1 MPQQSQPSPAATP
14 LTGPVR
20 LGSLRLP
27 SRVVMGPGQHGQAC
41 TGHVPSLTMLEHY
54 AALAPLAGL
63 LLTEPAH
70 VAPGRALHPG
80 IPGLHSPEQAV
91 AWHGVSDA
99 VHQAHGR
106 IAARLYHAEGWRIAQ
121 DGHRLADLFANAAS
135 RARQAGFDAVEIDAL
150 GLTAG
155 PHGLAG
161 RLGLIV
167 DAVAEVMGAA
177 RTGVR
182 LGLDGACARG
192 RPAMAEA
199 RLAEALDLLEKAGIG
214 FLHLQAGWAP
224 YEAVALARAIYRGKL
239 IVNAGAAGRN
249 LVAQGLADAVLLAG
263 RLASPTPAPFP
274 ASAAA

>member
-1 MPQQSQPSPAATP
+1 MPHSSQPSPTDIP
-14 LTGPVR
+14 LNSPVR

-27 SRVVMGPGQHGQAC
+27 SRVVMGPGLQGQAGA
-41 TGHVPSLTMLEHY
+41 GHVPSLAMLEQY
-54 AALAPLAGL
+54 AALAPRAGL

-70 VAPGRALHPG
+70 VVPDPTLHPG
-80 IPGLHSPEQAV
+80 TPGLYSPEQAV
-91 AWHGVSDA
+91 AWRGISDT
-99 VHQAHGR
+99 VHQADGR
-106 IAARLYHAEGWRIAQ
+106 LAARLYHADCWRIAQ
-121 DGHRLADLFANAAS
+121 DGEKLADLFGIAAN

-167 DAVAEVMGAA
+167 DAVAEVMGSA

-182 LGLDGACARG
+182 LGLGGACARG
-192 RPAMAEA
+192 RPAMAEV

-214 FLHLQAGWAP
+214 FLHLQVGWAP
-224 YEAVALARAIYRGKL
+224 DEAVALARALYRGKL
-239 IVNAGAAGRN
+239 IVNAGAAGCS
-249 LVAQGLADAVLLAG
+249 LVAEGLADAVLLASG
-263 RLASPTPAPFP
+263 LASSTPAPLP